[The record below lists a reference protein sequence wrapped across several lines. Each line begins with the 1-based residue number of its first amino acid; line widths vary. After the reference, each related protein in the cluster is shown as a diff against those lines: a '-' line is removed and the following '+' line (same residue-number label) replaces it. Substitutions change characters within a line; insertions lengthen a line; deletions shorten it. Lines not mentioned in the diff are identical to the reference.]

1 MGGAA
6 GDGGQGHGAGRR
18 DGAVPRRQ
26 ERVDPAATAALQRIR
41 FRHEQESH
49 WTKLQA
55 GIDARPE
62 AALEKLLL
70 QARRDEPKARR
81 LLAIASLGALGKA
94 EATPFLIEWIDDADA
109 EIAAAAKAAVT
120 QIHLAAKR

>member
-1 MGGAA
+1 
-6 GDGGQGHGAGRR
+6 
-18 DGAVPRRQ
+18 
-26 ERVDPAATAALQRIR
+26 
-41 FRHEQESH
+41 EQESH

-81 LLAIASLGALGKA
+81 LLAIASLGARGKA
-94 EATPFLIEWIDDADA
+94 EATPVLIEWIDDADA